1 MAKKYLD
8 DTGLSTLWNIIKNA
22 LNLKLN
28 TNGDAYRASSIPF
41 GQVDSTSTSKNF
53 TATVSG
59 ITELRDGVCMWL
71 RNGKVTSAS
80 GYTIN
85 INNLGAKPVYSSL
98 ASATQTTT
106 VFNVDY
112 TMLFIYNSTRVEGGC
127 WDCVYGYDSNT
138 NTTGYYLRTYTTS
151 LPMSSK
157 TYRYRLLF
165 TSADGAH
172 YVPANNSTSTNATAT
187 RTVCQ
192 EEINPFG
199 PIKYYGTTAAVDPG
213 ARPSTSYL
221 WDQNSVTLGYSFNNT
236 GAALTLTSWKPVYIK
251 CSPQASGSA
260 IINSAEP
267 YTQQLP
273 STEDG
278 YIYIYLGI
286 ATSATAVELV
296 PHHPIYYF
304 YNGKIQLWTG
314 IKAEE
319 NQNAFSNIKINSTV
333 VSADSKTDTLE
344 LTAGNNITL
353 TPDTTNDKITIAAT
367 DTTYSA
373 GTGLSLS
380 GTTFSNSGV
389 TGIKGNG
396 ENSYRTG
403 QVNLTPL
410 DIGAVA
416 KSDELQT
423 TNPFAPNSLK
433 GMYIS
438 KIDNGFYAADKRWV
452 IDGLTAFEA
461 SVIFNG
467 NYESKII
474 ITKETSKTFTIDFEN
489 SEIDVSPYN
498 NVNCM
503 AGYPYGYILLSFYN
517 ASVPES
523 VSGRIYC
530 NYEPHGIGWH
540 DISFIPASDNTANAC
555 VYRGRQSCYA
565 ISKLEITINAG
576 ANTNAELTQVEIH
589 LDRPDSQ
596 RTPFLSKYAPETL
609 YYNLTAPKFI
619 GDVTASTVEA
629 TTKVSTPI
637 VETGNTAPS
646 YFQTER
652 LRGEGNAST
661 YYHAID
667 FGKSGHNQ
675 VDFYEYGGVFNFHK
689 HTGATID
696 AGDTLLGAINNKGWD
711 GKVNNHTVNAD
722 VPANAVFTDTT
733 YSEATTATSGLMSAT
748 DKSHLDAIYNDYS
761 TALTALLGGE

>member
-8 DTGLSTLWNIIKNA
+8 ETGLSTLWNIIKNA

-41 GQVDSTSTSKNF
+41 GKVDSTSTSKNF
-53 TATVSG
+53 TATVNG
-59 ITELRDGVCMWL
+59 VTELRDGVCVWL
-71 RNGKVTSAS
+71 RNGKVTSAN

-98 ASATQTTT
+98 ASATRTTT

-192 EEINPFG
+192 EEIDPFG
-199 PIKYYGTTAAVDPG
+199 PIKYYGTTAAVSAG
-213 ARPSTSYL
+213 ERPSTSYL

-236 GAALTLTSWKPVYIK
+236 GEALTLTSWKPIYIK

-286 ATSATAVELV
+286 ATSTTVVELV

-319 NQNAFSNIKINSTV
+319 NQNAFSNIKIDSTV

-344 LTAGNNITL
+344 LTAGSNIIL
-353 TPDTTNDKITIAAT
+353 TPDTTNDKITIAA
-367 DTTYSA
+367 
-373 GTGLSLS
+373 
-380 GTTFSNSGV
+380 
-389 TGIKGNG
+389 
-396 ENSYRTG
+396 
-403 QVNLTPL
+403 
-410 DIGAVA
+410 
-416 KSDELQT
+416 
-423 TNPFAPNSLK
+423 
-433 GMYIS
+433 
-438 KIDNGFYAADKRWV
+438 
-452 IDGLTAFEA
+452 
-461 SVIFNG
+461 
-467 NYESKII
+467 
-474 ITKETSKTFTIDFEN
+474 
-489 SEIDVSPYN
+489 
-498 NVNCM
+498 
-503 AGYPYGYILLSFYN
+503 
-517 ASVPES
+517 
-523 VSGRIYC
+523 
-530 NYEPHGIGWH
+530 
-540 DISFIPASDNTANAC
+540 
-555 VYRGRQSCYA
+555 
-565 ISKLEITINAG
+565 
-576 ANTNAELTQVEIH
+576 
-589 LDRPDSQ
+589 
-596 RTPFLSKYAPETL
+596 
-609 YYNLTAPKFI
+609 
-619 GDVTASTVEA
+619 
-629 TTKVSTPI
+629 
-637 VETGNTAPS
+637 
-646 YFQTER
+646 
-652 LRGEGNAST
+652 
-661 YYHAID
+661 
-667 FGKSGHNQ
+667 
-675 VDFYEYGGVFNFHK
+675 
-689 HTGATID
+689 
-696 AGDTLLGAINNKGWD
+696 
-711 GKVNNHTVNAD
+711 
-722 VPANAVFTDTT
+722 TDTT